1 MSVSN
6 KAKNSKASKKL
17 KNDLI
22 LECTLGV
29 FDIKGK
35 EVGKIELDS
44 KVFDGKV
51 NSSLIHQAV
60 VAFLANQRKGLAKTK
75 TRGQVRGGGRKPWR
89 QKGTGRARVGSIR
102 SPIWRG
108 GGVTF
113 GPVNRSYHKD
123 LPKKMKVL
131 ALKSALNLKLS
142 ENQIL
147 IIDDLEVKSHKTK
160 DFAKILDNLK
170 LGGQKVN
177 VVLEKLENDT
187 KLSSRNIKKA
197 QLAKASDVHTT
208 EIIDC
213 KKLVLTKKA
222 LEEIQKRVKKWL

>member
-1 MSVSN
+1 MPVSN
-6 KAKNSKASKKL
+6 KAKNSKVRKKPRH
-17 KNDLI
+17 DLI
-22 LECTLGV
+22 PERTLGV

-35 EVGKIELDS
+35 EIEKIELDS
-44 KVFDGKV
+44 KIFDGKI

-60 VAFLANQRKGLAKTK
+60 VTFLANQRKGLAKTK
-75 TRGQVRGGGRKPWR
+75 TRGQVRGGGVKPWR

-113 GPVNRSYHKD
+113 GPVNRSYYKV

-142 ENQIL
+142 ENQLLVINNL
-147 IIDDLEVKSHKTK
+147 GVKSHKTK

-177 VVLEKLENDT
+177 VILEKLENEA
-187 KLSSRNIKKA
+187 KLSSRNIKKV

-208 EIIDC
+208 EVIDC

-222 LEEIQKRVKKWL
+222 LEVIQKRVKKWL